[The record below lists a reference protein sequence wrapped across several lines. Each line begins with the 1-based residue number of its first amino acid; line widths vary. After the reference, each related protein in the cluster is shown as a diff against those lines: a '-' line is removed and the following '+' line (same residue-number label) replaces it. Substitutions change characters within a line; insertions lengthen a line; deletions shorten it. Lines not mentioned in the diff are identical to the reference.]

1 MEKTVL
7 ELQGLSC
14 IDLTDDAVA
23 KKQIISSRSYGSPVY
38 EVDDLKASVRLY
50 VARAVKRMRDDG
62 SICKMIGVYIQ
73 TSRFD
78 KTERYTPYTVVQMH
92 EYTDDWLLI
101 TKAAMKGID
110 QIFKKGFKY
119 KKAGIVLLE
128 IKDKS
133 KFVPD
138 LFTDYSHKQE
148 REKLSDVIEAISER
162 FGKNLVTLG
171 IANNQEASWH
181 MNQNLRSPSYLTKWS
196 DLPRVG

>member
-1 MEKTVL
+1 ML
-7 ELQGLSC
+7 LG
-14 IDLTDDAVA
+14 
-23 KKQIISSRSYGSPVY
+23 GHF
-38 EVDDLKASVRLY
+38 
-50 VARAVKRMRDDG
+50 
-62 SICKMIGVYIQ
+62 YIAAN
-73 TSRFD
+73 
-78 KTERYTPYTVVQMH
+78 
-92 EYTDDWLLI
+92 
-101 TKAAMKGID
+101 KAAMKGID

-128 IKDKS
+128 ITDQS

-148 REKLSDVIEAISER
+148 RERLSDAIEAISER

-171 IANNQEASWH
+171 IANNKEATWH

>member
-1 MEKTVL
+1 
-7 ELQGLSC
+7 
-14 IDLTDDAVA
+14 
-23 KKQIISSRSYGSPVY
+23 
-38 EVDDLKASVRLY
+38 
-50 VARAVKRMRDDG
+50 
-62 SICKMIGVYIQ
+62 VYIQ

-78 KTERYTPYTVVQMH
+78 NTERYSPYIVVQMH
-92 EYTDDWLLI
+92 EHTDDLLLI

-128 IKDKS
+128 ITDQS

-148 REKLSDVIEAISER
+148 RERLSDAIEAISER

-171 IANNQEASWH
+171 IANNKEATWH